1 MSTLTQSPTRTCT
14 LHDVFPSHFAK
25 PNSLSDER
33 APGRESWVVVTTQK
47 EVKAK
52 AGGEEDATKSDDDED
67 TLRGPSS
74 WPVPWALRV
83 STAL

>member
-1 MSTLTQSPTRTCT
+1 
-14 LHDVFPSHFAK
+14 
-25 PNSLSDER
+25 
-33 APGRESWVVVTTQK
+33 VTTQK
-47 EVKAK
+47 EVK